1 MGADALSKTMRWS
14 AAARAG
20 DRVAALPSTSGS
32 QGRGAGCHTN
42 ASSGRA
48 RGRRTLQTASST
60 RGVGVRVGAGAAPA
74 RAGQEGDA
82 GAAAEAG
89 GDASSSEKFEQGMA
103 EYAEL
108 KSQLTAHT
116 CVAGAAVSA
125 YFFLVWSTEAALGA
139 ALGAAGSYFYLK
151 LLLEE
156 VDGLPLDYVPYV
168 TLPMERI
175 RKKLPPEKTFSLSE
189 REPNEYLKAKM
200 VVQGPTKQALKSR
213 MLIPVG
219 LAAAASA
226 VNALASAP
234 LDDEVLPRA
243 AVLLG
248 FLSFKAALVVQLWN
262 QLKVM
267 LVPKFDVDAFLKKY
281 EE

>member
-1 MGADALSKTMRWS
+1 MGADALSKAMRWS

-20 DRVAALPSTSGS
+20 ARVAALPSTSGS

-82 GAAAEAG
+82 GAAAEVG
-89 GDASSSEKFEQGMA
+89 GDASSSEKFDQGMA

-116 CVAGAAVSA
+116 CVAGAVVSA